1 MIDFTLKSSKDCDP
15 NSSLAAKEVLIKTVE
30 IENIPSRR

>member
-1 MIDFTLKSSKDCDP
+1 MIHSEIIKDCDP

-30 IENIPSRR
+30 IENIPVL